1 MDAGGTEDVGHG
13 GAGDPG
19 LITADQADA
28 YTAGF
33 EVGFAAGRASQHDEW
48 QDVLSAVVERT
59 RAEYRQHLIDI
70 PFTDVL
76 AELGIADRRKE
87 PRP

>member
-1 MDAGGTEDVGHG
+1 MS
-13 GAGDPG
+13 DPG
-19 LITADQADA
+19 LFTADQVDA
-28 YTAGF
+28 YTAGY
-33 EVGFAAGRASQHDEW
+33 EVGFAAGRASQYDEW

-70 PFTDVL
+70 PFADAL
-76 AELGIADRRKE
+76 AELGIGDRRKE